1 MSDFISKCNKGQIV
15 FIPEKALKKKLKY
28 VHE

>member
-15 FIPEKALKKKLKY
+15 FIPEKALKKLKY